1 MRPLFPNPHSPAP
14 QIKVCGLTR
23 LADAQA
29 CAEHGVAAIGINFW
43 PKSKRFHAFPDAS
56 QWLAQAPSSLTRV
69 ALFVNASREEI
80 LPIMKSGLLDAI
92 QFHGD
97 ESDELVQ
104 SFLDDGYHVI
114 RALSARS
121 EADLEKISRC
131 PCRAVILDAYAPGI
145 YGGTGQTC
153 DWALAAEAVKLFPD
167 KQIILSGGLTA
178 ANAAQALR
186 EVHPA
191 ALDLASGVESAPGI
205 KDHALIASLMSSVK
219 QQ

>member
-1 MRPLFPNPHSPAP
+1 MRPIFPNPHSPTP

-56 QWLAQAPSSLTRV
+56 QWLADAPSNLTRV

-80 LPIMKSGLLDAI
+80 LPIMKSGLLDTI

-97 ESDELVQ
+97 ESDEFVQ
-104 SFLDDGYHVI
+104 SFLDDGYQVI

-145 YGGTGQTC
+145 YGGTGQDVRLGAGCRGSET
-153 DWALAAEAVKLFPD
+153 FP
-167 KQIILSGGLTA
+167 
-178 ANAAQALR
+178 
-186 EVHPA
+186 
-191 ALDLASGVESAPGI
+191 
-205 KDHALIASLMSSVK
+205 
-219 QQ
+219 